1 MVCSL
6 SGNIQM
12 FGIPAAGG
20 ETMTSSESE
29 SEGDARTHTHVTDSA
44 LRCDWRRLVKN
55 QKPYHVCWKCWVIF
69 VRKWDDLILK
79 SAQKG
84 TPPHQQHAL
93 CFQMLQAEKGV
104 IFTCC
109 QSWSSMGK
117 HAYWTC
123 LLPIISGLNCSFFS
137 VKLKVRCKVFFCLF
151 ICCAKLRKQCISI
164 F

>member
-55 QKPYHVCWKCWVIF
+55 QKPYHVC
-69 VRKWDDLILK
+69 
-79 SAQKG
+79 
-84 TPPHQQHAL
+84 
-93 CFQMLQAEKGV
+93 
-104 IFTCC
+104 
-109 QSWSSMGK
+109 
-117 HAYWTC
+117 
-123 LLPIISGLNCSFFS
+123 
-137 VKLKVRCKVFFCLF
+137 
-151 ICCAKLRKQCISI
+151 
-164 F
+164 